1 MARLSW
7 NGYGKA
13 EVRLVKVSRSD
24 SAHQLDDL
32 TVDVQL
38 QGDFEPAHTG
48 GDNACVLPTDTM
60 KNTVYALARQGP
72 VDPPEVFGEQLAAQF
87 LDACPAATRAVIT
100 LTRHRWDR
108 VMTGQSPHP
117 HAFLRGGE
125 ERRLAI
131 VTAGREGASVAAGL
145 DGLGLLKTTG
155 SGFSGY
161 LRDRYTTLAETD
173 DRIFATDVSARWPYS
188 IRPRDFGAAW
198 TAVRNALVD
207 TFAEHRSASVQQT
220 LYAMGERALEVCR
233 EAAEI
238 RLVLPNRHHLLVDLR
253 PFGLENP
260 NEIFVATREP
270 YGRIEAVVTR

>member
-1 MARLSW
+1 MTRLSW

-13 EVRLVKVSRSD
+13 EVRLVKVSRSET
-24 SAHQLDDL
+24 AHELADL

-38 QGDFEPAHTG
+38 QGDFEPAHTA

-72 VDPPEVFGEQLAAQF
+72 VDPPELFGERLATQF
-87 LDACPAATRAVIT
+87 LDACPAASRAVIT

-108 VMTGQSPHP
+108 VMTGRAAHP

-125 ERRLAI
+125 ERRLAV
-131 VTAGREGASVAAGL
+131 VTAGRDGVSVAAGL
-145 DGLGLLKTTG
+145 EGLGLLKTAG
-155 SGFSGY
+155 SGFTGY
-161 LRDRYTTLAETD
+161 LRDRYTTLTETE
-173 DRIFATDVSARWPYS
+173 DRIFATDVSARWQYS
-188 IRPRDFGAAW
+188 KRPADYGSAW
-198 TAVRNALVD
+198 TAIRNALVE

-220 LYAMGERALEVCR
+220 LYAMGERALAVCA
-233 EAAEI
+233 EASEI
-238 RLVLPNRHHLLVDLR
+238 RLILPNRHHLLVDLQ

-270 YGRIEAVVTR
+270 YGRIEAVVSR